1 MSTSRRPA
9 KPGQGPEGNPSEG
22 WDAPVE
28 LGNAPVDGW
37 ITIEVPHLAAPQ
49 GSHRQGFGK
58 SVQETNPKTE
68 PYRHAVAEACERWCD
83 QHFLGEPLLLDGHLE
98 AEFVFRMRPAPKSDP
113 DRPSPNVA
121 PDLDKLVRSTFDG
134 LTRGKLWKDDARCV
148 KVTAEKIH
156 AVSEEGT
163 GVTIR
168 VRMRSGGSPGPA

>member
-58 SVQETNPKTE
+58 SVRETNPKTE
-68 PYRHAVAEACERWCD
+68 PYRRAVADACERWHD
-83 QHFLGEPLLLDGHLE
+83 AHRRGEPLLLDCPLE
-98 AEFVFRMRPAPKSDP
+98 VELMYRLMPVPKGDP
-113 DRPSPNVA
+113 NRA
-121 PDLDKLVRSTFDG
+121 FHFTKPDIDKLERATFDG
-134 LTRGKLWKDDARCV
+134 LQMGKLIKDDARISRSV
-148 KVTAEKIH
+148 HEKVH
-156 AVSEEGT
+156 AVSEEAT

-168 VRMRSGGSPGPA
+168 VRAR